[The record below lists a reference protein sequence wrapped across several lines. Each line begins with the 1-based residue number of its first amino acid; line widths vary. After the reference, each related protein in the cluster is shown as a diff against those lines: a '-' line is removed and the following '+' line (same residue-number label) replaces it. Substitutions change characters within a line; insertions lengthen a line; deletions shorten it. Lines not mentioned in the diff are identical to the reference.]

1 MNRIYPFWIT
11 ERRLKTMRS
20 SWICETIT
28 KYLTFIL
35 IIRGPEGEKF
45 FSPFGT
51 EKAFE
56 KIMAKDSSNLMR
68 GNRNLQIQEA
78 EQIPSKINPKKS
90 MPRHIIIKLLKIK
103 TKKKSWEQLEKTN
116 KLCIGEGQFQLYQIS
131 IRNHKDRNEVM
142 HFTSVGREE
151 LSTANSIPAKISF
164 RNEYEIK
171 AITDE
176 T

>member
-11 ERRLKTMRS
+11 EQRLKMMRS

-68 GNRNLQIQEA
+68 GNTNLQIQEA
-78 EQIPSKINPKKS
+78 EQTPSKINPKKS
-90 MPRHIIIKLLKIK
+90 MPRHIIIKLLK
-103 TKKKSWEQLEKTN
+103 TNDHEKKKPNKQTEKIIHY
-116 KLCIGEGQFQLYQIS
+116 L
-131 IRNHKDRNEVM
+131 
-142 HFTSVGREE
+142 
-151 LSTANSIPAKISF
+151 
-164 RNEYEIK
+164 
-171 AITDE
+171 
-176 T
+176 